1 MSERGNKS
9 DHTDRHNTAVADEVA
24 LRIHRTLGPAWIAA
38 CSVATGASDIGAR
51 HNAASKYGCSL
62 SEIYVRSY

>member
-1 MSERGNKS
+1 MSERANRS
-9 DHTDRHNTAVADEVA
+9 AHTAWHNPVAVDESA
-24 LRIHRTLGPAWIAA
+24 ARFQRPLGHAWIAT

-62 SEIYVRSY
+62 SEIYGRSY